1 MTFRKRGVSLGLE
14 EEEYRELM
22 ELFRQSCGS
31 DVQLL
36 QKAVAAGDLQQV
48 LHCTHT
54 IKGSSSNLG
63 LVDLSAAAKRIEE
76 LAREK
81 RWSDLE
87 SNLEILKRLFDVALK
102 EMML

>member
-1 MTFRKRGVSLGLE
+1 MTFRKRGASLGLDE
-14 EEEYRELM
+14 EEFRELM

-48 LHCTHT
+48 LHCAHT
-54 IKGSSSNLG
+54 IKGSSANLG
-63 LVDLSAAAKRIEE
+63 LVDLGAAAQRIEE
-76 LAREK
+76 LARAK

-87 SNLEILKRLFDVALK
+87 PNVEILKDLFDAALK
-102 EMML
+102 EML